1 MKSLQEL
8 RFWLIGYGLSL
19 KDVDKFMNIIEKRIE

>member
-1 MKSLQEL
+1 MKNLTEL

-19 KDVDKFMNIIEKRIE
+19 KDVDRIIAEIEKRKK

>member
-1 MKSLQEL
+1 MKSLLEL

-19 KDVDKFMNIIEKRIE
+19 KDVDKIIAEIEGKK

>member
-1 MKSLQEL
+1 MKTLTEL

-19 KDVDKFMNIIEKRIE
+19 KEVDKIIEEIEKRKK

>member
-1 MKSLQEL
+1 MKNLTEL

-19 KDVDKFMNIIEKRIE
+19 KDIDKIMNIIKERKE

>member
-1 MKSLQEL
+1 MKNLTEL

-19 KDVDKFMNIIEKRIE
+19 KDVDKIINEIKKK